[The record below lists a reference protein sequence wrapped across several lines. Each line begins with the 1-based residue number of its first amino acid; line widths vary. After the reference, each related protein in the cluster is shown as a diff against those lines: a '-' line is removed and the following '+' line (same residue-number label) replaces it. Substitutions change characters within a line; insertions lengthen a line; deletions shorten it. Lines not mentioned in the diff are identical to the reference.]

1 MFTTLLSNFVPLS
14 MYITLELVNVF
25 CLWLVNVD
33 PEMYDEKSDTP
44 ALSRSTNVTDLGQIQ
59 YVFSDKTGTLT
70 QNVMRFKRCSVDGM
84 VFGAPVAKM
93 RPNDEGEGDN
103 AAPVFH
109 PARQLVVGKLD
120 YSADNDRV
128 NASKGMTFNAE
139 MFVRVMSLCHTVV
152 VEKDL
157 DNSKNIDESKSVS
170 STGSNWMFSGRT
182 RRRKARKKYGGENA
196 DRYST
201 NALETVSEEPSEHL
215 DMSDKGT
222 SRSSLASMTRNGGGD
237 TSVVNPLEKGR
248 DGAPIGFAYQAE
260 SPDENALVSQA
271 SKVFGFQV
279 VGRNSTGI
287 VLRCDHPT
295 VFSDEDVVTG
305 LRNGTVSPKS
315 LVSNFATGRVQV
327 EKSEEERLKFT
338 KNKRTETWEILA
350 VNKFDSQR
358 KRMSI
363 LLRSPPELG
372 GVVVLFCKGADSAM
386 LDPDVCSGSENL
398 VSENAGFHTNKLN
411 QTGKM
416 VNKDEDSEWD
426 TDQLLGIQSHLGE
439 FASEGLR
446 TLVLGIR
453 FLTDAESD
461 EWLST
466 YQTASSSLKN
476 RDRKLRDAAVAIEKN
491 LHIVGVTAVEDKLQ
505 TGVPETIATLS
516 QAGIKLWVLTGDKRE
531 TAIEIGYSTKVLTSN
546 MHLTQ
551 VADQGADYVRAQCA
565 MEFMHLVKAGKLPL
579 YQNAAIDQLAH
590 ARPWANAIFQVRKV
604 FRFFSQMWRYYMLS
618 LVIWLRK
625 SFGMSRGTQEKSMRN
640 LVEEQK
646 DEKERLENNMRRRNV
661 RNLAERTIKEF
672 RAKYP
677 QHFDH
682 DRIEFSPSSS
692 LDLANDEL
700 PPVFDRAENARSAL
714 ESRSSK
720 IGLTSSNLRNLRL
733 TQLTAQEIA
742 DNEGENVK
750 DEDILSLKSVYL
762 GTSDLNSIFD
772 PKKRTVLERL
782 FSVDRDVRKG
792 RLLKHKKKDAN
803 IMDSPTSATVE
814 GSRAL
819 IVEGEALKHI
829 LGDGEMEEL
838 LFNVASQCDAV
849 IACRVSPQQ
858 KALLVKLV
866 RHNVVP
872 EPVTLAIGDGANDV
886 GMIQEAHVGIGISG
900 KEGRQAVNASD
911 FAIAQFRF
919 LETLILIHGR
929 WDFMRQATVVLFSFY
944 KNAVM
949 AGCLIAYNGMTL
961 YSGQSIFDQWTV
973 SAFNFLVSFPISF
986 LGFFDRC
993 LEKDYIRRN
1002 PEVYKATRNNEVLT
1016 IRILCRWI
1024 FITISHV
1031 LILYFGTF
1039 FYLAGGSGN
1048 TSAFTGLMKY
1058 QTRVGDGEAG
1068 GISHI
1073 GLIIYSSLVILL
1085 VYKVLY
1091 ESRTIIYGNWP
1102 PCWHARKDGFWSNV
1116 PYSWYGVTIGSLY
1129 FHFFFFLPIYNVSL
1143 QNTRTKA
1150 ISFPKYLTCFC
1161 YRFFSVHLEKYREK
1175 RLEWIF
1181 QFQWNRPSR
1190 FFDEFCDLH
1199 STRIYPYC
1207 CDGFRCVLEGIFKHV
1222 LSNTDSNTY

>member
-1 MFTTLLSNFVPLS
+1 MGNNSTINWPYLPDDLPPPEWSDSTMNLLQNFLMFTTLLSNFVPLS

-93 RPNDEGEGDN
+93 RPNDETEGDN
-103 AAPVFH
+103 ATPVFH

-120 YSADNDRV
+120 YSADNDRI

-196 DRYST
+196 FDRYSA

-237 TSVVNPLEKGR
+237 TSVVDPLEKGR

-327 EKSEEERLKFT
+327 ERSEEERLKYT

-416 VNKDEDSEWD
+416 VNENEDSEWD

-453 FLTDAESD
+453 FLTDVESD

-476 RDRKLRDAAVAIEKN
+476 RDRKLRDAAIAIERN

-531 TAIEIGYSTKVLTSN
+531 TAIEIGYSTKVLTPN

-579 YQNAAIDQLAH
+579 YQNAAMDQLAH

-604 FRFFSQMWRYYMLS
+604 FRSFSQMWRYYILS

-646 DEKERLENNMRRRNV
+646 DEKEKLENNMRRRNV

-682 DRIEFSPSSS
+682 DCIEFSPSSS

-1016 IRILCRWI
+1016 IRVLCRWI

-1091 ESRTIIYGNWP
+1091 ESRTIIYGKWP

-1143 QNTRTKA
+1143 QKKRTKA
-1150 ISFPKYLTCFC
+1150 ISI
-1161 YRFFSVHLEKYREK
+1161 SSQN
-1175 RLEWIF
+1175 I
-1181 QFQWNRPSR
+1181 
-1190 FFDEFCDLH
+1190 
-1199 STRIYPYC
+1199 
-1207 CDGFRCVLEGIFKHV
+1207 
-1222 LSNTDSNTY
+1222 